1 MFQAV
6 FSWAAPFMDM
16 IDFSIGSLG
25 GAVESTL
32 PEGPLRD
39 LIVEGLIGGV
49 GSVVIFL
56 PQILLLFLFILI
68 LEESGYLPR
77 AAFLLD
83 RFMVGAGLSGRS
95 FIPLLS
101 SFACAIPGIIATRTI
116 QDPKDRITTILVAP
130 LMTCSAR
137 LPVYALL
144 IAAFIPDQTVW
155 SLFNLQGITLFA
167 LYVAGIVSA
176 LIVSFVMKRVRRGL
190 HTQSLLLELP
200 SYRLPSARDV
210 LIGLWERGR
219 LFIAR
224 VGTIILSITVVLWVL
239 STYPSPPEG
248 WVGVPIDYSIA
259 GRIGHAI
266 EWIFEPLG
274 FNWQICV
281 ALIPGLAAREVA
293 VSALGTVYAISA
305 AVEDPTA
312 QLLPIVSVDWSF
324 ATGMSLLVW
333 YIFAPQCLATL
344 AVIKKETQSWK
355 VVLIAT
361 TYLFG
366 LAYLASLLVYQI
378 FA

>member
-1 MFQAV
+1 
-6 FSWAAPFMDM
+6 
-16 IDFSIGSLG
+16 
-25 GAVESTL
+25 
-32 PEGPLRD
+32 
-39 LIVEGLIGGV
+39 
-49 GSVVIFL
+49 
-56 PQILLLFLFILI
+56 
-68 LEESGYLPR
+68 
-77 AAFLLD
+77 
-83 RFMVGAGLSGRS
+83 
-95 FIPLLS
+95 
-101 SFACAIPGIIATRTI
+101 
-116 QDPKDRITTILVAP
+116 
-130 LMTCSAR
+130 MTCSAR

-210 LIGLWERGR
+210 FIGLWERGR